1 MRDFQSCRFGSNPN
15 YCSNFPESKTNM
27 SEELL
32 TTSFRVPV
40 TKIKEVMKHPNADRL
55 SIYKVFDFNVV
66 GGLDQYAVGQTC
78 VYVPIDAILSQWL
91 EEKLFRPDSKIK
103 LTKSRI
109 KQIRIRGAVS
119 QGMLITMDDVKEKLK
134 KIPDEADDISE
145 LLGITKY
152 EPPTPSFQ
160 QNDKGPKSRNKPKEN
175 PYFHK
180 YDGLQNY
187 KYYNELFVEGQP
199 VVYEEKIHGTHLR
212 AGKLPFVAKTWW
224 EKVKGYF
231 GFNPEFEFCWGSNN
245 VQLQQR
251 KKYKGYYEDDI
262 YTKAVKKYGLELAL
276 NKNEVVYCELFGPGI
291 QKDYDYG
298 LTEHQI
304 VVFDIKVLADD
315 RKSWRWLTVDE
326 KSAWCQETGL
336 PQTPIL
342 YRGPHFKD
350 LAYTYTKGSS
360 TIGTQK
366 IREGIVIRDPAETTS
381 YMGKKFVKYI
391 SEDYLDLDNTDFH

>member
-1 MRDFQSCRFGSNPN
+1 
-15 YCSNFPESKTNM
+15 M

-55 SIYKVFDFNVV
+55 SIYKVFDFSVV
-66 GGLDQYAVGQTC
+66 GGLDNYKVGDTV
-78 VYVPIDAILSQWL
+78 VYVPIDAILPQWL
-91 EEKLFRPDSKIK
+91 EEKLFKPDSKIK
-103 LTKSRI
+103 LSKSRI

-119 QGMLITMDDVKEKLK
+119 QGMLITIDDVKEKLGR

-152 EPPTPSFQ
+152 EPPVPTFQ
-160 QNDKGPKSRNKPKEN
+160 QNMGGAKSRNKPKEN

-187 KYYNELFVEGQP
+187 KYYNELFVEGQE

-212 AGKLPFVAKTWW
+212 VARLPFVSKTWW
-224 EKVKGYF
+224 DKLKGF
-231 GFNPEFEFCWGSNN
+231 MGLNPKFEFCWGSNN
-245 VQLQQR
+245 VQLQNR
-251 KKYKGYYEDDI
+251 KKYKGFYEDDI
-262 YTKAVKKYGLELAL
+262 YTKAVKKYNLELL
-276 NKNEVVYCELFGPGI
+276 VNTNEVVYCELFGPGI
-291 QKDYDYG
+291 QKNYEYG
-298 LTEHQI
+298 LTEHRI

-326 KSAWCQETGL
+326 KNQWCEETGL
-336 PQTPIL
+336 PIAPLL
-342 YRGPHFKD
+342 YRGPHSKD
-350 LAYTYTKGSS
+350 LAYSHTKGAS
-360 TIGTQK
+360 TILPDLTDGLNVKRSQP

-381 YMGKKFVKYI
+381 YMGKKFVKYL
-391 SEDYLDLDNTDFH
+391 SEDYLDLDNSDFH